1 MNTKAEE
8 FRKRTAEAD
17 EKAEKAMDTEAQAAF
32 REIAKHWRTMAA
44 QAERLG
50 W

>member
-1 MNTKAEE
+1 MMVPSVTLTY
-8 FRKRTAEAD
+8 R
-17 EKAEKAMDTEAQAAF
+17 QAF
-32 REIAKHWRTMAA
+32 REIEKHWRTMAA